1 MAFEYE
7 RQREKDVV
15 KKKQEAQ
22 ERMAIIEKAKEEQEV
37 GERVGSLKQQSSA
50 SPLKQG
56 IVSRP

>member
-37 GERVGSLKQQSSA
+37 GERVGSLQQQSSA